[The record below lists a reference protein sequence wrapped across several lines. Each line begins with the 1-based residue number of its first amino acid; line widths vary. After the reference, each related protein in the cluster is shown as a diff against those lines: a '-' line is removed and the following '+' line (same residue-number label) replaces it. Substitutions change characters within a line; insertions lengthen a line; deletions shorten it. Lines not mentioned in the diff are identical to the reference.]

1 MSDCLFCKIISGEI
15 PSTKVYEDEKVY
27 AFRDINPATP
37 EHILVI
43 PKKHISSIMDISEDD
58 IELLGYMMVISKK
71 IASDLGIDKDGFRI
85 VNNCGEFGQQ
95 TVQHLHFHMLGGRQM
110 QWPPG

>member
-15 PSTKVYEDEKVY
+15 PSSKVYEDEKVY
-27 AFRDINPATP
+27 AFKDISPAAP
-37 EHILVI
+37 EHVLLV
-43 PKKHISSIMDISEDD
+43 PKKHIASIMDITEDD
-58 IELLGYMMVISKK
+58 SDLLGYMMLICRK
-71 IASDLGIDKDGFRI
+71 IAKDSGIDKKGFRI

-95 TVQHLHFHMLGGRQM
+95 TVQHLHFHIIGGRQM